1 MSFNISLCYFS
12 TLFSKGYKSE
22 QIKEI
27 IKEFKNH
34 NVNFNCY
41 ILDYSTKYTF
51 VKKVESYY
59 VSSLPFYINKIYKK
73 FRLYHLYPSYFN
85 YLYSEKI
92 YSFLFSDLI
101 LKDESRVV
109 ILKNRPHSLVK
120 KIRNNTNKIVV
131 IESDQQHPMFT
142 NSVVEK
148 ELNKYNIKFDNIYTN
163 KKAIK
168 DYTDSFDFADL
179 IIVYTERQRNILLEY
194 GVKSKIFINELGL
207 ESLPKFKLK
216 SKEELVKKKY
226 KFITFANHSILKGTH
241 KLVEL
246 WGDLPNNFEL
256 IIAGSIEPDF
266 KFFLNSFRNIS
277 ANISF
282 IETFNKD
289 NLLELSKDYNLIG
302 ILLSLSEAYPRV
314 VSEYF
319 EFGIPV
325 VVSQIID
332 RDVDKFNFGMVVEYD
347 NVTEIK
353 SALCH
358 LIIPENYYECHKNI
372 FNYNFKTYS
381 DFAKKYL
388 KTIKSLIDE

>member
-27 IKEFKNH
+27 IKEFKN
-34 NVNFNCY
+34 NNIKFNCY
-41 ILDYSTKYTF
+41 TLDYATKYTF

-59 VSSLPFYINKIYKK
+59 VSSLPFYINKFYKK
-73 FRLYHLYPSYFN
+73 FRLYYLYPSYFN

-92 YSFLFSDLI
+92 YSLIFSDLI
-101 LKDESRVV
+101 LKDDSRVV

-131 IESDQQHPMFT
+131 IESDQQHPLFT
-142 NSVVEK
+142 SSVVEK
-148 ELNKYNIKFDNIYTN
+148 ELKKYNIKFDNIYTN
-163 KKAIK
+163 KNAIK

-179 IIVYTERQRNILLEY
+179 IIVYTERQKKILLEY

-246 WGDLPNNFEL
+246 WSDLPDNFEL
-256 IIAGSIEPDF
+256 IIAGSIESDF
-266 KFFLNSFRNIS
+266 KYFLNSFRNIS
-277 ANISF
+277 GNISF
-282 IETFNKD
+282 IESFNKD
-289 NLLELSKDYNLIG
+289 NLLELSKDFNLIG
-302 ILLSLSEAYPRV
+302 ILLSLSESYSRV

-332 RDVDKFNFGMVVEYD
+332 RDIDKFNFGKVVEYD

-353 SALCH
+353 RALCH
-358 LIIPENYYECHKNI
+358 LVLPENYYECHKNI

-381 DFAKKYL
+381 DFAKTYL
-388 KTIKSLIDE
+388 EIIKSLIDD